1 MLMLLETGGNNL
13 TCSVNMFLT
22 RSLPPLAELR
32 WGLLLIFNPNGYT
45 MRVLNNLS
53 RIIEL
58 EKSIHVDQY
67 RMQNLYYLVSTEAST
82 CLVEWEEF

>member
-1 MLMLLETGGNNL
+1 MLRLLETGGNNL

-22 RSLPPLAELR
+22 RSLNTFGWVKMGFTPH
-32 WGLLLIFNPNGYT
+32 FNPNGYT
-45 MRVLNNLS
+45 MRVLNNQS

-67 RMQNLYYLVSTEAST
+67 RIQNPYYFVSTEAST
-82 CLVEWEEF
+82 CLVE